1 MPLQA
6 LTGSRLRERRIALG
20 LRQAD
25 LALSAG
31 ISPSYLNLIEHNR
44 RRIAPEL
51 LARLAL
57 HLGVEVA
64 ALDGETG
71 GALVDELRAAMADL
85 PGQGAE
91 ADRIED
97 FAARF
102 PGWAGLLVAL
112 HHRSGGLL
120 RAVEALHDRL
130 NHDPHLSAALHD
142 MLSAVSSVRSTAG
155 ILAETPDIEP
165 DWRARFLQNLHQ
177 DSERLALRAESLV
190 AFLDGSDADDLGAV
204 VAPQEEVEAWLA
216 GRGWS
221 LPELDQPEGLSL
233 VQAEVAGL
241 ASQAARGLGLAFVTR
256 AAQDAAALPGAAFV
270 AALAE
275 LGPDPARLAQ
285 RFGVPLMPVFRR
297 IALLP
302 GSEAGLVLCDGSGTM
317 TFQKPVAGFS
327 LPRFGSACPLWPL
340 FSALSRP
347 MTPVEV
353 WVETPAQ
360 RRFLALAFAETRYP
374 LGFSGPELREAAMLI
389 LPAPTAATN
398 PPPAAAPLRAS
409 PAGGATLP
417 LRIGSTCRICPRAAC
432 PARREPSILSV
443 EV

>member
-1 MPLQA
+1 MPLTA
-6 LTGSRLRERRIALG
+6 LTGTRLRERRIALG

-25 LALSAG
+25 LAQAAG

-44 RRIAPEL
+44 RRIAPDL
-51 LARLAL
+51 LARLAG
-57 HLGVEVA
+57 HLGVEVG
-64 ALDGETG
+64 ALDGAAG
-71 GALVDELRAAMADL
+71 GALVDELRAATADL

-91 ADRIED
+91 VDRTED

-112 HHRSGGLL
+112 HRRSGGLL

-130 NHDPHLSAALHD
+130 SHDPHLSAALHD

-165 DWRARFLQNLHQ
+165 DWRARFLHNLHQ

-216 GRGWS
+216 ARGWT
-221 LPELDQPEGLSL
+221 LPELDLPKGLDVL
-233 VQAEVAGL
+233 QAEIAGL
-241 ASQAARGLGLAFVTR
+241 ASAAARGLGLALIQR
-256 AAQDAAALPGAAFV
+256 AAIDAAALPGPQFAE
-270 AALAE
+270 ALAI

-285 RFGVPLMPVFRR
+285 HFGVPLMPIFRR
-297 IALLP
+297 IPLLAQ
-302 GSEAGLVLCDGSGTM
+302 SEAGLVLCDGSGTM
-317 TFQKPVAGFS
+317 TFQKPVPGFS

-353 WVETPAQ
+353 VVETPAG
-360 RRFLALAFAETRYP
+360 RRFLVLAFAETRYP
-374 LGFSGPELREAAMLI
+374 LGFAGPELREAAMLI
-389 LPAPTAATN
+389 LPAPLPGLVAQ
-398 PPPAAAPLRAS
+398 
-409 PAGGATLP
+409 GGAGP
-417 LRIGSTCRICPRAAC
+417 ALRIGSTCRICPRGTC
-432 PARREPSILSV
+432 PARREPSILTV